1 MPASGNARC
10 QLESEFPSQVR
21 PRGPAT
27 GPVALKSEE
36 ARLGAVTT
44 MLFMLLA
51 VAASSFAA
59 RATGW
64 PAPLVQIAL
73 GAAVGFSPLPSVVLD
88 PEVFFLLFLPP
99 LLFLDGWRI
108 PKDEL
113 FRDAA
118 TVLRLALGLVLFTVL
133 GMGLFIHW
141 LVPAMPLPVAF
152 ALAAVISPTDPI
164 AVSSVASRTP
174 IPKRVMHVLEGE
186 ALLND
191 ASGLVCMRFAVAA
204 ALTGAFSLPQALL
217 SFLWLG
223 LGGAAIGTALAW
235 LVSSAQRWSIGR
247 FGDAGGN
254 EILVTLLLPFGAYL
268 LAEHAHCSGV
278 LAAAAAGIT
287 MSFTGDEHWHGRNR
301 IQRTAVWDTVQA
313 MANGSIFVLLGE
325 QLPAIVSAA
334 GESVTS
340 AEHQSPAWLA
350 VYVVA
355 IVAGLAALRFAWV
368 WVSLRTQAWHAQRR
382 GEPGPMVNWRLVMV
396 VSLAGVRGAVTLAG
410 VLTLPLALSD
420 GTPFPARD
428 LAISLAAGV
437 ILLSLLV
444 ATFSLPHLLRG
455 LQLPAEPS
463 ERVAEDE
470 VRRVAAQAA
479 IRALESARQDMAAGV
494 PDPSLCTEAAA
505 RLEMT
510 YRLRIDKLA
519 SAPDDAEAL
528 ASADRIERQLRLVAL
543 RAERDAIIRHG
554 RELGLA
560 ELAQQRLL
568 REIDLVEARYG
579 A

>member
-1 MPASGNARC
+1 
-10 QLESEFPSQVR
+10 
-21 PRGPAT
+21 
-27 GPVALKSEE
+27 
-36 ARLGAVTT
+36 
-44 MLFMLLA
+44 MLLA
-51 VAASSFAA
+51 VAASSFVA

-73 GAAVGFSPLPSVVLD
+73 GAAVGVSPLPSAVLD

-113 FRDAA
+113 FRDAG

-174 IPKRVMHVLEGE
+174 IPRRVMHVLEGE

-204 ALTGAFSLPQALL
+204 ALTSAFSLPQALL

-235 LVSSAQRWSIGR
+235 LVSSAQQWAIGR
-247 FGDAGGN
+247 FGNAGGN

-268 LAEHAHCSGV
+268 LAEHVHCSGV

-287 MSFTGDEHWHGRNR
+287 MSFTGDQHWHGHNR
-301 IQRTAVWDTVQA
+301 IQRTAVWDMVQS
-313 MANGSIFVLLGE
+313 MANGSIFLLLGE
-325 QLPAIVSAA
+325 QLPSIVSAA
-334 GESVTS
+334 DESVKS
-340 AEHQSPAWLA
+340 AEHQSPAWLG

-368 WVSLRTQAWHAQRR
+368 WVSLRTQAWRAQRR
-382 GEPGPMVNWRLVMV
+382 GEPGTMANWRLVMV
-396 VSLAGVRGAVTLAG
+396 MSLAGVRGAVTLAG

-420 GTPFPARD
+420 GRPFPARD

-444 ATFSLPHLLRG
+444 ATFGLPRLLRG

-463 ERVAEDE
+463 ERTAEDQ
-470 VRRVAAQAA
+470 VRRAAAQAA
-479 IRALESARQDMAAGV
+479 IRALESARQAMTAGM
-494 PDPSLCTEAAA
+494 PDPSLCTEAVA
-505 RLEMT
+505 RLESQ
-510 YRLRIDKLA
+510 YRLRIDRLA
-519 SAPDDAEAL
+519 LATDDAEERAR
-528 ASADRIERQLRLVAL
+528 ADRNERQLRLVAL
-543 RAERDAIIRHG
+543 RAERDAVIRHG

-560 ELAQQRLL
+560 ELAQRRLL
-568 REIDLVEARYG
+568 REIDLLEARYG

>member
-1 MPASGNARC
+1 M
-10 QLESEFPSQVR
+10 
-21 PRGPAT
+21 
-27 GPVALKSEE
+27 
-36 ARLGAVTT
+36 GAITT
-44 MLFMLLA
+44 VLLMLLA
-51 VAASSFAA
+51 VIVSSFAA

-64 PAPLVQIAL
+64 PVPLVQIAL
-73 GAAVGFSPLPSVVLD
+73 GAAVGVSPLPSVVLD

-133 GMGLFIHW
+133 GMGLFVHW

-164 AVSSVASRTP
+164 AVASVASRTP
-174 IPKRVMHVLEGE
+174 IPPRVMHVLEGE

-223 LGGAAIGTALAW
+223 LGGLAIGMAVAG
-235 LVSSAQRWSIGR
+235 LVARAQRWASAR
-247 FGDAGGN
+247 FGNDGGN
-254 EILVTLLLPFGAYL
+254 QVQATLLIPFGAYL
-268 LAEHAHCSGV
+268 LAEHLHCSGV

-287 MSFTGDEHWHGRNR
+287 MGFTGEEHWHGRNR
-301 IQRTAVWDTVQA
+301 IQRTAVWDTVQS

-325 QLPAIVSAA
+325 QLPSIVSSA
-334 GESVTS
+334 GESVKS
-340 AEHQSPAWLA
+340 AEHQSPEWLA
-350 VYVVA
+350 LYAVA

-368 WVSLRTQAWHAQRR
+368 WASLRTQAWRAQRR
-382 GEPGPMVNWRLVMV
+382 GEPGPAANWRLVLVM
-396 VSLAGVRGAVTLAG
+396 SLAGVRGAVTLAG
-410 VLTLPLALSD
+410 VLTLPLALPD
-420 GTPFPARD
+420 GRPFPARD

-444 ATFSLPHLLRG
+444 ATFGLPRLLRG

-463 ERVAEDE
+463 ERTAEDQ
-470 VRRVAAQAA
+470 VRRAAAQAA
-479 IRALESARQDMAAGV
+479 IRALESARQAMAADM
-494 PDPSLCTEAAA
+494 PDPSLCTEAVA
-505 RLEMT
+505 RLESL

-519 SAPDDAEAL
+519 FAPDDAEDRAR
-528 ASADRIERQLRLVAL
+528 ADGIERQLRLVAL
-543 RAERDAIIRHG
+543 RAERDAVVRHG

-560 ELAQQRLL
+560 ELAQRRLL
-568 REIDLVEARYG
+568 REIDLLEARYG

>member
-1 MPASGNARC
+1 M
-10 QLESEFPSQVR
+10 
-21 PRGPAT
+21 
-27 GPVALKSEE
+27 
-36 ARLGAVTT
+36 GAVTT